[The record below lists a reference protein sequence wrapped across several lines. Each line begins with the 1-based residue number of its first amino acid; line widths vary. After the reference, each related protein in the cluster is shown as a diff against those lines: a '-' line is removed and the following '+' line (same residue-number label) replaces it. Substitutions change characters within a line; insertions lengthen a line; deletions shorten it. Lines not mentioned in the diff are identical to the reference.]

1 MAVAAAALPP
11 AAASEPARKPAER
24 SVCKMP
30 KPPASAP
37 ITDSGPGAA
46 ANAKSSPLSEKAAA
60 NAAEASKE
68 KENVLP
74 RYYYTQK
81 EFWGGTTLSYTMY
94 TILALIPITGF
105 LGLDHM
111 YMRSPGTGFM
121 KFLMNFFTLGF
132 WYFYDVIQAVT
143 EQEDVRSFGVSMPLY
158 GPSGI
163 GAGSFGSEEE
173 PVRDDNGSAGN
184 FLWFCFASFFLPFG
198 VEYLIAGDIGGFL
211 CKFIGTLFFI
221 GLIYGLINNMKLLNH
236 PERVMCEGLPRYAPF
251 TWFDVEETFTNT
263 AFRNKLSDNCPPA
276 EGAVGGWFGGIF
288 SNLITK
294 VPGLSEIYQT
304 AMGVKDAA
312 RQVGKQAVE
321 GLGTAQNLV
330 GKAAG
335 VGAKLAELQAAAA
348 GAGGAGGIMGGVPG
362 KGPTTPAAQAQGTA
376 AARPAAEQAQG
387 ISLLKGGG
395 SAQESNSNRG
405 VTSAPIS
412 GGFAASNTIL
422 GFTLALVF
430 LGAFFTKGKDA
441 IAALA
446 NRGEE
451 KPPAFG
457 TRIIRSTN
465 EPALPPESGVF

>member
-1 MAVAAAALPP
+1 MSAMQTLSGTAIGTAP
-11 AAASEPARKPAER
+11 APAPAPKPAER
-24 SVCKMP
+24 PVCQMP
-30 KPPASAP
+30 KPPAAAP
-37 ITDSGPGAA
+37 ITNSGPGAA
-46 ANAKSSPLSEKAAA
+46 SDKASSASSTNAAA
-60 NAAEASKE
+60 NAAEAAKE
-68 KENVLP
+68 KENTLP

-94 TILALIPITGF
+94 TVLALIPITGF

-184 FLWFCFASFFLPFG
+184 FLWFCFASLFLPFG

-251 TWFDVEETFTNT
+251 TWFDVEERFENT

-294 VPGLSEIYQT
+294 VPGLREIYET
-304 AMGVKDAA
+304 AMGVKDA
-312 RQVGKQAVE
+312 VGQ
-321 GLGTAQNLV
+321 TAKKTKEALSTAKNMS
-330 GKAAG
+330 GKVVAAG
-335 VGAKLAELQAAAA
+335 EQLAKLQAAAA
-348 GAGGAGGIMGGVPG
+348 GAGAGGIIGSVTGAAAG
-362 KGPTTPAAQAQGTA
+362 KGPTAPAAAG
-376 AARPAAEQAQG
+376 PAAG
-387 ISLLKGGG
+387 
-395 SAQESNSNRG
+395 
-405 VTSAPIS
+405 
-412 GGFAASNTIL
+412 
-422 GFTLALVF
+422 
-430 LGAFFTKGKDA
+430 
-441 IAALA
+441 
-446 NRGEE
+446 
-451 KPPAFG
+451 PAG
-457 TRIIRSTN
+457 TPTPMSYK
-465 EPALPPESGVF
+465 

>member
-1 MAVAAAALPP
+1 MAVAATAATAATAP

-24 SVCKMP
+24 SVCKIP

-37 ITDSGPGAA
+37 ITNSGPGAA
-46 ANAKSSPLSEKAAA
+46 SDKASLASNTDAAA
-60 NAAEASKE
+60 NAAEAAKE

-81 EFWGGTTLSYTMY
+81 EFWGGATLSYTMY
-94 TILALIPITGF
+94 TVLALIPITGF

-251 TWFDVEETFTNT
+251 TWFDVEERFENT

-304 AMGVKDAA
+304 AMGVKQVAKDVT
-312 RQVGKQAVE
+312 RQTGQA
-321 GLGTAQNLV
+321 LATAKNLA

-335 VGAKLAELQAAAA
+335 VGAKIAELQAAAA
-348 GAGGAGGIMGGVPG
+348 GPGSPGGIMGAVAG
-362 KGPTTPAAQAQGTA
+362 PAAA
-376 AARPAAEQAQG
+376 PAAGSAPATQEPADRPG
-387 ISLLKGGG
+387 IPLTGGG
-395 SAQESNSNRG
+395 AAAQESNSNRG
-405 VTSAPIS
+405 
-412 GGFAASNTIL
+412 GFATSNTIL

-430 LGAFFTKGKDA
+430 LGALFTKGKDA
-441 IAALA
+441 IATLA

-451 KPPAFG
+451 KPPALG
-457 TRIIRSTN
+457 TRIIRSTH